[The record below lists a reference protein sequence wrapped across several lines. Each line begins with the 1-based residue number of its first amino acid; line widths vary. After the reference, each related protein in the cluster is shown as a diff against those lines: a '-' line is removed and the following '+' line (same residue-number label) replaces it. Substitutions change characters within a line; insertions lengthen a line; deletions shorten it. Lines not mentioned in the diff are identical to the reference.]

1 MQNQNVLVIIQIYL
15 YAIYVPA
22 KERESRNKKI
32 ALIGLTWPFHNAGR
46 GIFANGDFAPQDIRH
61 FLRCLC
67 AKNECVVRVCFD
79 PAQSHDGN

>member
-1 MQNQNVLVIIQIYL
+1 MRYTYQ
-15 YAIYVPA
+15 PA
-22 KERESRNKKI
+22 ERERKSRNKKI
-32 ALIGLTWPFHNAGR
+32 ASIGLTWPFHNAVR
-46 GIFANGDFAPQDIRH
+46 GIFASGDFAPQDIRH